1 MVSLATVRAHNA
13 SLKSLGSG
21 LVAVFVG
28 GTSGIGLYTVR
39 EFARY
44 TVSPTVYLV
53 GRNEAQAK
61 QVIQDLSL
69 INPHGKFQ
77 FIKTDASLLRGVD
90 SACEVIQRREGR
102 INLLFLSCGIFT
114 MKGRDETC
122 EGLDKK
128 FSLHYYARMR
138 FINNLIPQ
146 LTQAASK
153 KKSENALSRVIT
165 VLGAGHETKI
175 DLNNLDLKTNY
186 NLNSCDVHVTTMSS
200 LMVEELASR
209 YPSTTF
215 IHTYPGIVK
224 SGISRE
230 AGPIVGR
237 LVRAVMFLGR
247 PWMVAEQE
255 CGERHL
261 YVATSGTFPSGSL
274 ARGQSRIDVPENR
287 RGAYLLSWDGA
298 EVGNRKLLDEY
309 HASGVGRK
317 VWEHTEDMFQ
327 MALKRR

>member
-1 MVSLATVRAHNA
+1 MVSLSTVRAHNA
-13 SLKSLGSG
+13 LLKSLGSG

-28 GTSGIGLYTVR
+28 GTSGIGLYTAR
-39 EFARY
+39 EFVRY
-44 TVSPTVYLV
+44 TISPTVYLV
-53 GRNEAQAK
+53 GRNETQAR
-61 QVIQDLSL
+61 QVIQELSL
-69 INPHGKFQ
+69 VNPSGKFQ
-77 FIKTDASLLRGVD
+77 FIQTDASLLSGVD
-90 SACEVIQRREGR
+90 SACEVIQQKENR

-114 MKGRDETC
+114 LKGRDETS

-146 LTQAASK
+146 LTQANSNK
-153 KKSENALSRVIT
+153 GSTSALSRVIT

-175 DLNNLDLKTNY
+175 DMNDLDLKHKY
-186 NLNSCDVHVTTMSS
+186 SLDSCDVHATTMSS
-200 LMVEELASR
+200 LMVEEFASR

-255 CGERHL
+255 SGERHL
-261 YVATSGTFPSGSL
+261 GD
-274 ARGQSRIDVPENR
+274 SRVHAAVSR
-287 RGAYLLSWDGA
+287 RGAYLVKWDGS
-298 EVGNRKLLDEY
+298 EVGDRRFLDEY

-317 VWEHTEDMFQ
+317 VWEHTEEMLQ
-327 MALKRR
+327 TVLKRR

>member
-1 MVSLATVRAHNA
+1 MVALSTVRAHNA
-13 SLKSLGSG
+13 SLKNLGPG

-28 GTSGIGLYTVR
+28 GTSGIGLYTAR
-39 EFARY
+39 EFVRY
-44 TVSPTVYLV
+44 TISPTVYLV
-53 GRNEAQAK
+53 GRNETQAR
-61 QVIQDLSL
+61 QVIQELSL
-69 INPHGKFQ
+69 INPSGKFQ

-90 SACEVIQRREGR
+90 SACEVIQQKESQ

-114 MKGRDETC
+114 LKGRDDTS

-146 LTQAASK
+146 LTQATSSK
-153 KKSENALSRVIT
+153 SSTSALSRVIT

-175 DLNNLDLKTNY
+175 DLGDLDLKHKY
-186 NLNSCDVHVTTMSS
+186 SLNSCDVHATTMSS
-200 LMVEELASR
+200 LIVEGLASR

-237 LVRAVMFLGR
+237 LVRAIMFLGR
-247 PWMVAEQE
+247 PWMVGEQE
-255 CGERHL
+255 SGERHL
-261 YVATSGTFPSGSL
+261 YVATSGRYPCSMS
-274 ARGQSRIDVPENR
+274 RGQSRVDSVESR
-287 RGAYLLSWDGA
+287 RGAYLVNWDGS
-298 EVGNRKLLDEY
+298 EVGNRRLLDEY
-309 HASGVGRK
+309 HTSGAGRK
-317 VWEHTEDMFQ
+317 VWEHTEEMFQ
-327 MALKRR
+327 TVLKGV